1 MMGTLDANERE
12 IMKQAVRAIALRD
25 TQKLVDCILMIGE
38 CKKEI
43 DYTAFCNDMDRFVN
57 QYLSVPYAEI
67 DVARLVQ
74 DMFSICHVYS
84 ISLPKGIS
92 MLARSMMTIE
102 GTLTALDPNMNTMK
116 IALSHKSSLTK
127 INWEKELKSGFKR
140 SVDALS
146 HSIDIPVQAS
156 DVLRM
161 IQRGQIKMNLNL
173 MGSQAPLAKIDQMV
187 NRIIVCVLIAALVV
201 GSSLIC
207 TTKMKPTIMGIPA
220 LGFFGYIIALGM
232 SVWLFFKMLFLHR
245 RNKSF

>member
-1 MMGTLDANERE
+1 M
-12 IMKQAVRAIALRD
+12 
-25 TQKLVDCILMIGE
+25 
-38 CKKEI
+38 
-43 DYTAFCNDMDRFVN
+43 N

-67 DVARLVQ
+67 DVAKLVQ

-116 IALSHKSSLTK
+116 IAMSHKSSLTQ
-127 INWEKELKSGFKR
+127 IDWEKEIKSGIKR

-161 IQRGQIKMNLNL
+161 VQRGQIKVNLNL

-187 NRIIVCVLIAALVV
+187 NRLIVCVLIAALVV

-207 TTKMKPTIMGIPA
+207 TTKMKPMIMGIPA
-220 LGFFGYIIALGM
+220 IGFIGYIIAIGM

-245 RNKSF
+245 KNKSF

>member
-1 MMGTLDANERE
+1 M
-12 IMKQAVRAIALRD
+12 
-25 TQKLVDCILMIGE
+25 
-38 CKKEI
+38 
-43 DYTAFCNDMDRFVN
+43 N

-67 DVARLVQ
+67 DVAKLVQ

-116 IALSHKSSLTK
+116 IALSHKSSLTQ
-127 INWEKELKSGFKR
+127 IDWEKEIKSGIKR

-161 IQRGQIKMNLNL
+161 VQRGQIKVNLNL

-187 NRIIVCVLIAALVV
+187 NRLIVCVLIAALVV

-207 TTKMKPTIMGIPA
+207 TTKMKPMIMGIPA
-220 LGFFGYIIALGM
+220 IGFIGYIIAIGM

-245 RNKSF
+245 KNKSF